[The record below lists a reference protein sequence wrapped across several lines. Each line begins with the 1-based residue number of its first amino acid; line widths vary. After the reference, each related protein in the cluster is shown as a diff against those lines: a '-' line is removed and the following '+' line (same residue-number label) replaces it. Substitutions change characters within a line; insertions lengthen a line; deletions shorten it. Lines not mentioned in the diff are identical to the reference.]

1 MNSWI
6 TQNLFDE
13 NINEFAKY
21 IRNNSNNIE
30 HVQILKDKFNH
41 VSYYEIYEYET

>member
-30 HVQILKDKFNH
+30 HVQILKDEFNH